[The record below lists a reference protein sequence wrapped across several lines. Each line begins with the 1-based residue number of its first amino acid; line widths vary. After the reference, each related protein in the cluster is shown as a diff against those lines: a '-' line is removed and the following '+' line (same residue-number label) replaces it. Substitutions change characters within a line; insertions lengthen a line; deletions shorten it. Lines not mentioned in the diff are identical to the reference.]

1 MLNRAHT
8 LSMEIESYKSADCG
22 NQYGDSS
29 KNKTKTKQT
38 KQREKKKQILDMLPG
53 LGVYSK
59 VMKLAH

>member
-1 MLNRAHT
+1 
-8 LSMEIESYKSADCG
+8 MEIESYKSADCG

-29 KNKTKTKQT
+29 KNKTKTKQN